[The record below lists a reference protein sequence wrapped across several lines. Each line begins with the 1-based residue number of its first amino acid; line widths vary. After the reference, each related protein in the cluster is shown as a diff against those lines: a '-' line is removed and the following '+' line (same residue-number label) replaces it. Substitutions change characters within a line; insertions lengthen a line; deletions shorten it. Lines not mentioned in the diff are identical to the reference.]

1 MLYPALA
8 QLGGPQF
15 VPPALAAPPVLERW
29 FLESP
34 WLPAIAL
41 AAVAALVFFIL
52 RSRGEGRRA
61 VLGAAAPLLLAT
73 AMIVLS
79 MLITTEREKL
89 AARTEEL
96 ISATAA
102 ADLDRLAPMLA
113 EDVALSLLGSTRDE
127 TKSGILGLVQKYPGG
142 MFPVEEH
149 SVHEIT
155 AQVDRAG
162 GGKTLCRA
170 RVVVQGVPNG
180 SWWRIGWR
188 KNAAGEWTAVHIEA
202 LHIGYVSSG
211 DLPR

>member
-1 MLYPALA
+1 MLYLVLG

-15 VPPALAAPPVLERW
+15 VPPELPAPPILEKW

-34 WLPAIAL
+34 WLPALAL
-41 AAVAALVFFIL
+41 AAVAALLFFIL
-52 RSRGEGRRA
+52 RSRNQPRQA
-61 VLGAAAPLLLAT
+61 AMGAGVPLLIAA

-79 MLITTEREKL
+79 LLVTTEREEL
-89 AARTEEL
+89 AARTKEL

-113 EDVALSLLGSTRDE
+113 EDVGLSLLGTARNE
-127 TKSGILGLVQKYPGG
+127 TKSGILGLVQRYPGS

-155 AQVDRAG
+155 AHVDRAG
-162 GGKTLCRA
+162 GGRTICRA

-180 SWWRIGWR
+180 SWWRVGWR
-188 KNAAGEWTAVHIEA
+188 KNAAGQWTAVHIEA